1 MLMCKWLCNKWS
13 NRQKQK
19 DDLYKNPKLTV
30 PESTPLSPCIIEP
43 YVNNDGVVE
52 ENKAYIPVSLLIKAI
67 DDDRIH
73 NIAVAG
79 NYGVGKSSII
89 NTAEDVI
96 LKEKDNK
103 HKFIKISLAS
113 LLIHENKEK
122 SNKEKS
128 NKEIDVANIANEVDS
143 NDKPKTVDNN
153 VTDKQIEYSILQQ
166 ILYHECPQNTPKS
179 RIRRI
184 YRTRPGK
191 PLLISLIII
200 IAIFALLIAVKPSW
214 AHVSDYYSMC
224 GAKDWVKT
232 LEKWGPIVILV
243 GAIILLCRY
252 IGHHFSL
259 SISHIGFKDMEMKI
273 KDEMSIFN
281 AYMDEIVYFFESTD
295 YDVVVFE
302 DLDRFADK
310 EIIFYKLRE
319 LNTILNNC
327 QSLDRRITFVY
338 AVLDHLFDSS
348 ERVKFFDYIVTVIP
362 VINSLNSYDK
372 LKESINPKDLF
383 EELGRNELHNLCDYL
398 QDMRLLL
405 NIVNEFNQF
414 SPLLDRSFMTDK
426 VLFGLVVYKN
436 YIPSDFYLMYNR
448 AGIVAT
454 ALDKVDENRNVIIQ
468 DLNKRID
475 ELKTEIQKIEKDK
488 DDKLVKL
495 RNDYIE
501 KGKALLGY
509 SSINPR
515 IKIGENLYLPEAVIK
530 DDTLFQKIKSGQA
543 SFVTNSGSYAL
554 PNPSSIDANMGGHGY
569 YDKTAKDINQ
579 DCEDKVNELKRR
591 IQSSI
596 QEIAQLPNSVDGV
609 YKKNVSLLDKEL
621 DEIKE
626 QDKKNLIKFLIL
638 NGYLDQKYQYYIS
651 YFYPNSL
658 KLVDRNF
665 VMRAARHE
673 GIQFEVKLSA
683 IDEVLKRFTP
693 DDVASNISILNVDI
707 VRAIYQDSKYNGY
720 REPICKLIAAYNRLD
735 FLLIIYAIDPVGLG
749 AFYFQLL
756 RNYDFWSIIDERQ
769 EDEQDI
775 LREIY
780 LKFCDLREGRINDQF
795 VSWLSENNSFLDNHM
810 DVISHKRITNE
821 LFKNCSPVFTKL
833 SLKNTTD
840 EILYDIIDNKRYQLN
855 KHNINSIV
863 KQLGFF
869 DKYKKAAYTSLREYG
884 QTALLNVVES
894 KWSIFLSSVVPETS
908 NLESNAS
915 QCAILK
921 AASQCGALNEA
932 RSYLAK
938 QKKHIENAELLDDSL
953 LDYSYNKNVVAP
965 TWRNVYYYCEKKGR
979 TPLDFLYNN
988 IFFEKVNEYL
998 SREEEDKLCRKL
1010 VFSDILKQT
1019 SYIKLVPL
1027 FTTPFN
1033 EIYAR
1038 IQPARMLF
1046 LISNRLLVFNEKNY
1060 RFIRDN
1066 YDLSE
1071 PFIINNINEFLKSP
1085 DLYKFN
1091 SAEAIAVINKI
1102 PTKKAKCDF
1111 IRSIKDINIAPDE
1124 KLATVVG
1131 AYVVSGE
1138 INVSEIGT
1146 QMLVAIISVL
1156 PNAQRIAVGRRAI
1169 LSLPC
1174 SNDLV
1179 TDILKAMDGEFKRF
1193 LSDSTY
1199 SSLSYSRDAILIA
1212 NYLAE
1217 KRFISGVERK
1227 KGKIYIYKNE
1237 GRE

>member
-1 MLMCKWLCNKWS
+1 MFNWLCKKRTNPNNHKDEIDNK
-13 NRQKQK
+13 
-19 DDLYKNPKLTV
+19 PKLTV

-113 LLIHENKEK
+113 LLIQE
-122 SNKEKS
+122 NKEKS
-128 NKEIDVANIANEVDS
+128 NKEIDEANIANEVDS

-184 YRTRPGK
+184 HRTRPGK

-243 GAIILLCRY
+243 GTLVLLCRY

-281 AYMDEIVYFFESTD
+281 AYLDEIVYFFESTD

-310 EIIFYKLRE
+310 EVIFYKLRE

-327 QSLDRRITFVY
+327 QSLDRRIVFVY
-338 AVLDHLFDSS
+338 AVLDHLFDST

-362 VINSLNSYDK
+362 VVNSLNSYDK
-372 LKESINPKDLF
+372 LKESIKPKELF
-383 EELGRNELHNLCDYL
+383 EKLGRNELHNLCDYL

-414 SPLLDRSFMTDK
+414 SPLLDRSIMTDK

-436 YIPSDFYLMYNR
+436 YIPSDFSLMYNR
-448 AGIVAT
+448 AGVVAT

-468 DLNKRID
+468 DLNNNIN
-475 ELKTEIQKIEKDK
+475 ELKSEIQKTEKGR
-488 DDKLVKL
+488 DDELVRL
-495 RNDYIE
+495 RTVFLE
-501 KGKALLGY
+501 TGKALLGF

-515 IKIGENLYLPEAVIK
+515 IKIGENLYLQETVIK
-530 DDTLFQKIKSGQA
+530 DDTLFQKIKNGQA
-543 SFVTNSGSYAL
+543 SFVTNSGTYAL
-554 PNPSSIDANMGGHGY
+554 PNPSSIDANMGGSGY

-579 DCEDKVNELKRR
+579 KCEDKVNDIKRR
-591 IQSSI
+591 IQSNT
-596 QEIAQLPNSVDGV
+596 QEIAMLPNTVVGA
-609 YKKNVSLLDKEL
+609 YKKNITLLDKEL
-621 DEIKE
+621 DGIKE
-626 QDKKNLIKFLIL
+626 QDKKDLVKFLIL
-638 NGYLDQKYQYYIS
+638 NGYIDQNYQYYIS

-673 GIQFEVKLSA
+673 GMQFEAKLSA

-693 DDVASNISILNVDI
+693 EDVSSNISILNVDI
-707 VRAIYQDSKYNGY
+707 VREVFRDSQYKSY
-720 REPICKLIAAYNRLD
+720 REPICKVIATNNSVEFILVAYKSNPS
-735 FLLIIYAIDPVGLG
+735 IPVS
-749 AFYFQLL
+749 FYSQLL
-756 RNYDFWSIIDERQ
+756 KYYDFWNTIEEQ
-769 EDEQDI
+769 EEYEQDI

-780 LKFCDLREGRINDQF
+780 LKYCDVKDGRVDNRF
-795 VSWLSENNSFLDNHM
+795 VPWLSDNYSFIDNHI
-810 DVISHKRITNE
+810 DRITSKRLIE
-821 LFKNCSPVFTKL
+821 LFKCYSPVFTTL
-833 SLKNTTD
+833 TFTNTPV
-840 EILYDIIDNKRYQLN
+840 EILREIIDNKRFRFDKQN
-855 KHNINSIV
+855 FDSIV
-863 KQLGFF
+863 KELGFF
-869 DKYKKAAYTSLREYG
+869 EKYRKAAYTSLREEG
-884 QTALLNVVES
+884 HSALLKMVES
-894 KWSIFLSSVVPETS
+894 NWPVFLSFVVPNTS
-908 NLESNAS
+908 VFENDYS
-915 QCAILK
+915 QIVILK
-921 AASQCGALNEA
+921 ASVQSKWIDKA
-932 RSYLAK
+932 RSYLSK
-938 QKKHIENAELLDDSL
+938 QKEHIKNTELLDDGLLEYAYDNSL
-953 LDYSYNKNVVAP
+953 VSP
-965 TWRNVYYYCEKKGR
+965 TWRNVYYYCEKKGSIPI
-979 TPLDFLYNN
+979 TFLYNN
-988 IFFEKVNEYL
+988 IFYEKVNEYL
-998 SREEEDKLCRKL
+998 SHEEEEILCRKL
-1010 VFSDILKQT
+1010 VFSDILKLT
-1019 SYIKLVPL
+1019 SYNKLVPL

-1038 IQPARMLF
+1038 IQPARMMF
-1046 LISNRLLVFNEKNY
+1046 LISNKLLVFNEKNY
-1060 RFIRDN
+1060 KFIRDN
-1066 YDLSE
+1066 YNLSE
-1071 PFIINNINEFLKSP
+1071 PFIINNIDEFLRSP
-1085 DLYKFN
+1085 ELFEFD
-1091 SAEAIAVINKI
+1091 STEAMAVINKL

-1111 IRSIKDINIAPDE
+1111 IRSIKDINITPDDKMAME
-1124 KLATVVG
+1124 VG
-1131 AYVVSGE
+1131 AFVLSGDL
-1138 INVSEIGT
+1138 NVTEIGT
-1146 QMLVAIISVL
+1146 QLLIAIISVL
-1156 PNAQRIAVGRRAI
+1156 PTPQRIIVGRRAI
-1169 LSLPC
+1169 LSLPY

-1179 TDILKAMDGEFKRF
+1179 TDILKAMDGEYKRF
-1193 LSDSTY
+1193 LSDSSY
-1199 SSLSYSRDAILIA
+1199 SMLSYSRDAILIA

-1217 KRFISGVERK
+1217 KEFIRK
-1227 KGKIYIYKNE
+1227 VDRKNGKLLIYKNNSSE
-1237 GRE
+1237 

>member
-1 MLMCKWLCNKWS
+1 MLMFNWLCKKRTNP
-13 NRQKQK
+13 NNQK
-19 DDLYKNPKLTV
+19 DEIDNKPKLTV
-30 PESTPLSPCIIEP
+30 PESTPLSPCIIKP

-96 LKEKDNK
+96 LKEKNNK

-113 LLIHENKEK
+113 LLIQENKEK

-128 NKEIDVANIANEVDS
+128 NKEIDEANIANEVDS

-184 YRTRPGK
+184 HRTRPGK

-243 GAIILLCRY
+243 GTLVLLCRY

-295 YDVVVFE
+295 YDIVVFE

-310 EIIFYKLRE
+310 EVIFYKLRE

-327 QSLDRRITFVY
+327 QSLDRRIVFVY
-338 AVLDHLFDSS
+338 AVLDHLFDST

-372 LKESINPKDLF
+372 LKESIKPRELF
-383 EELGRNELHNLCDYL
+383 EKLGRNELHNLCDYL

-414 SPLLDRSFMTDK
+414 SPLLDRSIMTDK

-448 AGIVAT
+448 AGVVAK

-468 DLNKRID
+468 DLNNSIN
-475 ELKTEIQKIEKDK
+475 ELKTEIQKTEKNR
-488 DDKLVKL
+488 DDELVKL
-495 RNDYIE
+495 RNLFIE
-501 KGKALLGY
+501 TGKALLGL

-515 IKIGENLYLPEAVIK
+515 IRIGESLYLQEVVIK
-530 DDTLFQKIKSGQA
+530 DDALFQKIKNGQA
-543 SFVTNSGSYAL
+543 FFVMNGGTYAL
-554 PNPSSIDANMGGHGY
+554 PNPSSIDANMGGSGY

-579 DCEDKVNELKRR
+579 KCEDKVNDLKRR
-591 IQSSI
+591 IQSNT
-596 QEIAQLPNSVDGV
+596 QEIAMLPNTIVGA
-609 YKKNVSLLDKEL
+609 YKKNITLLDKEL
-621 DEIKE
+621 DGIEE
-626 QDKKNLIKFLIL
+626 QDKKDLVKFLIL
-638 NGYLDQKYQYYIS
+638 NGYIDQNYQYYIS

-673 GIQFEVKLSA
+673 GIQFEVNLSA

-693 DDVASNISILNVDI
+693 EDVSSNISILNVDI
-707 VRAIYQDSKYNGY
+707 VREVFRDSQYKSY
-720 REPICKLIAAYNRLD
+720 REPICKVIATNNSVEFILVAYKSNPS
-735 FLLIIYAIDPVGLG
+735 IPVS
-749 AFYFQLL
+749 FYSQLL
-756 RNYDFWSIIDERQ
+756 KYYDFWNTIE
-769 EDEQDI
+769 EYEEHEQDI

-780 LKFCDLREGRINDQF
+780 LKYCDVKDGRVDNRF
-795 VSWLSENNSFLDNHM
+795 VPWLSNNYSFIDNHI
-810 DVISHKRITNE
+810 DRITSKRLIE
-821 LFKNCSPVFTKL
+821 LFKCYSPVFTTL
-833 SLKNTTD
+833 TFTNTPV
-840 EILYDIIDNKRYQLN
+840 EILREIIENKRFRFGKQN
-855 KHNINSIV
+855 FNSIV
-863 KQLGFF
+863 KELGFF
-869 DKYKKAAYTSLREYG
+869 EKYRKAAYTSLREEG
-884 QTALLNVVES
+884 QSSLLSVVES
-894 KWSIFLSSVVPETS
+894 KWPVFLSSVVPETS
-908 NLESNAS
+908 NQESDAS

-953 LDYSYNKNVVAP
+953 LDYSYDKNLVAP

-979 TPLDFLYNN
+979 TPLTFLYSN

-998 SREEEDKLCRKL
+998 SQEEEEKLCRRL
-1010 VFSDILKQT
+1010 VFSDILKQA
-1019 SYIKLVPL
+1019 SYNKLVPL

-1038 IQPARMLF
+1038 IQPARMMF
-1046 LISNRLLVFNEKNY
+1046 LITNRLLVFNEKNY

-1085 DLYKFN
+1085 DLYEFN

-1124 KLATVVG
+1124 KLAAVVG
-1131 AYVVSGE
+1131 AYVESGD

-1146 QMLVAIISVL
+1146 QMLVAIISAL
-1156 PNAQRIAVGRRAI
+1156 PIAQRIAVGRRAI
-1169 LSLPC
+1169 LSLPY